1 MKLLTKIALILILSL
16 LTAPVLLLKGCGN
29 TPQANHGGVILI
41 DPASSGNIV
50 CLGGGPHVIPYG
62 VTVLDKTSTPMN
74 GVKVTVS
81 GGWAWPFPPALYTF
95 STDPGGSATGYQPSP
110 FTGETDAYGVFT
122 FSAVIPCTRTVSLTT
137 PVISTIATATTNG
150 SLAASTS
157 YCYRVSALGNSSSN
171 GGETFASNEICTPT
185 GSTTATNTVTV
196 TWSAVSGAGGYRVY
210 GRTTGAELLIGGNL
224 ASATVTFTDTG
235 ALTPSGALPV
245 ANTSL
250 SVITNSFV
258 DTIYVSSGTDFTKS
272 DLTFN

>member
-137 PVISTIATATTNG
+137 PVISAIATATTG
-150 SLAASTS
+150 GTLAASTL
-157 YCYRVSALGNSSSN
+157 YCYQVSALGNISGIS
-171 GGETFASNEICTPT
+171 GETLASTEMCKLT
-185 GSTTATNTVTV
+185 GSTATNTVTV

-210 GRTTGAELLIGGNL
+210 GRTTGAEQLISGNL
-224 ASATVTFTDTG
+224 PSATLTFTDDG
-235 ALTPSGALPV
+235 TPVPNGALPV